1 MNTPDPSQRIDCI
14 YLAIFVSILKYL
26 LKQQLGINF
35 VQEVQVQIMKIGF
48 DARSTHAGKTIRSD
62 GKPHIICKH
71 KNTTTILYLFI
82 TIY

>member
-1 MNTPDPSQRIDCI
+1 MNTQDPSQRIDCI

-35 VQEVQVQIMKIGF
+35 VQEFQVQIMKIGLN
-48 DARSTHAGKTIRSD
+48 ARSTHAEKTIRSD
-62 GKPHIICKH
+62 GKPHINCKH
-71 KNTTTILYLFI
+71 THTTILYLFI